1 MFDHPTTALPL
12 LTTKLHVPP
21 CRPQRVPRPRLVTQ
35 LNCAFSRPATLI
47 VASAG
52 YGKST
57 LICEWMA
64 RVDRPYGWLSLD
76 EDDNDLTR
84 FFTYLIAALR
94 TCQPGLGETALTLLA
109 APQSPSA
116 KAILTLL
123 LNDLGALDSPIALV
137 LDDYHLVATPAIH
150 DAMTFLVEHLP
161 HQAHLVLISRADPP
175 LPLARWRARSYLNEV
190 RTDDLRFTEEEAAA
204 FLNQVMELELS
215 AADVAALEQRTEGW
229 ITGLQLAALSLRG
242 QRNASEFV
250 HSFSGSHRYIL
261 DYLTE
266 EVLRRQPEPMQQFLL
281 QTSLPDRLTASL
293 CDAITGQEESQN
305 RLIELE
311 QANLFL
317 VPLDDERRWYR
328 YHHLFGDLLRNRLR
342 KLHPEQI
349 PELHR
354 RAAGWFEQSGL
365 IGEALDHALAAH
377 DHDQAVQWIEAN
389 VLRFTLSNETS
400 SLSRWL
406 RALPP
411 GLSQTRPLLAFA
423 QAGIAL
429 LGSQFA
435 QTKQWVETAE
445 HALAASSPATTAPFD
460 PKTFQGYLDALRS
473 TAMINLHDP
482 VEEIIAI
489 AQRAL
494 GNLPADEGTVRGV
507 LALSLGDAYLRQ
519 QKYELAANALAEAVA
534 LSGQANNPTVHLVAL
549 GGQGEVYAQ
558 QGNLSQAATIFQLAI
573 ERGQRWGGTSGQS
586 HPATGKAHALYAQL
600 LYEWDQ
606 LTAAEQQAE
615 AAVECCKQWGHTKH
629 LMDGY
634 LALANSLAAQGK
646 IEQAHHTLS
655 AARSVAAESW
665 RNAQE
670 QRTQMNAAHR
680 LAAMVDHAQLELWLR
695 EGRLQDGAR
704 WLAGPSPNG
713 EATISLARARLA
725 LAQHDPDGAAHWL
738 AHHQK
743 QSASQPTLAGQLKFL
758 LLQAQVHW
766 RQGDLAEALAAL
778 RTALHLAEPG
788 RYVRTFVDEGSAVA
802 ELLQMLVQQMGA
814 TEYTQRLLAAFHSQ
828 PGGSAAT
835 SPQRDHL
842 ESGPLIMAGPGRF
855 SNARSPSPSDLE
867 GRLVEPLSERE
878 LEVLAL
884 VAAGHSNRE
893 IGAQL
898 FIEVGTVKRHITN
911 IFGKLGATS
920 RTQAIAVARQLG
932 LLP

>member
-1 MFDHPTTALPL
+1 MFNHPTTALPL
-12 LTTKLHVPP
+12 LATKLHVPP

-94 TCQPGLGETALTLLA
+94 TCRPGLGETALTLLA
-109 APQSPSA
+109 APQPPSA

-137 LDDYHLVATPAIH
+137 LDDYHVITTPAIH
-150 DAMTFLVEHLP
+150 DAMTFFVEHLS

-229 ITGLQLAALSLRG
+229 ITGLQLAALSIRG
-242 QRNASEFV
+242 QRDPSDFV
-250 HSFSGSHRYIL
+250 QSFSGSHRYIL

-266 EVLRRQPEPMQQFLL
+266 EVLRRQPEPVQRFLL
-281 QTSLPDRLTASL
+281 QTSLLDRLTASL
-293 CDAITGQEESQN
+293 CDAVTGQQESQHW
-305 RLIELE
+305 LFALE

-317 VPLDDERRWYR
+317 VLLDDERRWYR
-328 YHHLFGDLLRNRLR
+328 YHHLFADLLRNRLR

-354 RAAGWFEQSGL
+354 RAAGWFEQNGL
-365 IGEALDHALAAH
+365 IGEAIDHALAAH

-445 HALAASSPATTAPFD
+445 HTLAASSPATTAPFD

-489 AQRAL
+489 AQRTL
-494 GNLPADEGTVRGV
+494 GNLPANEGLVRGV
-507 LALSLGDAYLRQ
+507 IALSLGDAYLRQ
-519 QKYELAANALAEAVA
+519 QKPRLAADAFAEAVA
-534 LSGQANNPTVHLVAL
+534 LTQQASNPTVHLAAL

-558 QGNLSQAATIFQLAI
+558 QGDLPRAAAIFQLAI
-573 ERGQRWGGTSGQS
+573 ERGERWGGASGQS

-615 AAVECCKQWGHTKH
+615 AAVECCKRWGHAKH
-629 LMDGY
+629 LVDGY

-646 IEQAHHTLS
+646 LEQAHHALA
-655 AARSVAAESW
+655 AARSVAVESRRSAEK
-665 RNAQE
+665 
-670 QRTQMNAAHR
+670 QRTLMNAAQR
-680 LAAMVDHAQLELWLR
+680 LAAMVNHAQLELWLR
-695 EGRLQDGAR
+695 EGRLQDAAR
-704 WLAGPSPNG
+704 RLADQPP
-713 EATISLARARLA
+713 AAHPAISLARARLA

-743 QSASQPTLAGQLKFL
+743 QSALQPTLAEQLKFL
-758 LLQAQVHW
+758 LLQSQVHW
-766 RQGDLAEALAAL
+766 RQGDLASALAAL

-788 RYVRTFVDEGSAVA
+788 RFIRSFVDGGPAVA
-802 ELLQMLVQQMGA
+802 ELLQTFVQQAGA
-814 TEYTQRLLAAFHSQ
+814 AEYAQRLLAAFPRPQ
-828 PGGSAAT
+828 NDGAAAAMAFPRRT
-835 SPQRDHL
+835 S
-842 ESGPLIMAGPGRF
+842 
-855 SNARSPSPSDLE
+855 
-867 GRLVEPLSERE
+867 LVEPLSDRE

-932 LLP
+932 VLP